1 MNEGD
6 VFTTDLDALLDGVSA
21 VVSTLGGFGSN
32 EQMEKINAEANILAV
47 NAAKRAGKYSSCKI
61 QIDLFSLISSYQGKS
76 LCLVYLQVLMLK
88 RFLELF

>member
-6 VFTTDLDALLDGVSA
+6 VFTTDLDALLDGVSV

-61 QIDLFSLISSYQGKS
+61 QIDLFSLISSCQGKS

-88 RFLELF
+88 RFVELF

>member
-61 QIDLFSLISSYQGKS
+61 QTDLFSLICSYQGKS
-76 LCLVYLQVLMLK
+76 LCLVYLQVLILK
-88 RFLELF
+88 RFVELF

>member
-6 VFTTDLDALLDGVSA
+6 VFTTDLDALLDGVSV

-32 EQMEKINAEANILAV
+32 EQMEKINGEANILAV

-61 QIDLFSLISSYQGKS
+61 QIDFFSLISSYQGKS
-76 LCLVYLQVLMLK
+76 SCLVYLQVFMLK
-88 RFLELF
+88 KFMELF